1 MAVRIVVGLGWGD
14 EGKGRVVDL
23 LGEGAAAVARFSGGA
38 NAGHTVVIG
47 GETLVL
53 HQLPTGLLRD
63 GVLGLVGAGCVIDP
77 AALCAEAEALGERG
91 SDMLSRLLL
100 SPRAHLVHP
109 AYRVLERYDEKSRGP
124 GAIGTTGFGIGPAY
138 ARKYARRGIRLEDA
152 LDRSL
157 LEGLSKTAV
166 EEVAG
171 MDSAFDLE
179 AEAAVF
185 VESALRLAQQA
196 RDTGPVIAELAA
208 RGETVLAEGAQGT
221 LIDPDHGTYP
231 FVTCG
236 SCVAGSA
243 CVSLGFGPSLVGE
256 VVGVMKAYAT
266 RVGAGPFPTEIAG
279 ETGDRIRERGREY
292 GRATGRPRR
301 CGWFDAVLSR
311 YAAGVNGCDMV
322 ALTLLDVLDEL
333 DEIPVCTSYALVP
346 RDAVPVG
353 RTLGRCVPVYEV
365 LPGWKT
371 DISGERRWESLPARA
386 RDYVEFLE
394 KRTGTRI
401 GMISTGPERDDIIHR
416 R

>member
-1 MAVRIVVGLGWGD
+1 MVGLGWGD

-38 NAGHTVVIG
+38 NAGHTVVVG
-47 GETLVL
+47 GETVVL
-53 HQLPTGLLRD
+53 HQLPTGLLRE
-63 GVLGLVGAGCVIDP
+63 GVLGLIGAGCAVDP
-77 AALCAEAEALGERG
+77 AALCAEAGALGERG
-91 SDMLSRLLL
+91 SDMMSRLRL
-100 SPRAHLVHP
+100 SPRVHLVHP
-109 AYRVLERYDEKSRGP
+109 AYRVLEKSDEISRGS

-138 ARKYARRGIRLEDA
+138 VRKYARRGIRLEDA

-157 LEGLSKTAV
+157 LEELSAIAVAEAEGLDAAS
-166 EEVAG
+166 G
-171 MDSAFDLE
+171 LE
-179 AEAAVF
+179 AEADAF
-185 VESALRLAQQA
+185 VESALKLAPLA
-196 RDTGPVIAELAA
+196 RDTGPVISELVR

-279 ETGDRIRERGREY
+279 EAGDHIRERGREY

-311 YAAGVNGCDMV
+311 YAAGINGCDRV
-322 ALTLLDVLDEL
+322 ALTLLDVLDDL
-333 DEIPVCTSYALVP
+333 DEIPVCTSYSGVP
-346 RDAVPVG
+346 GNAVPVG
-353 RTLGRCVPVYEV
+353 RALGRCVPVYEN

-386 RDYVEFLE
+386 REYVEFLE
-394 KRTGTRI
+394 RSTGTRI
-401 GMISTGPERDDIIHR
+401 AMISTGPERDDIILR
-416 R
+416 K

>member
-1 MAVRIVVGLGWGD
+1 MSVDIVVGLGWGD

-23 LGEGAAAVARFSGGA
+23 LGAGAAAVARFSGGA

-47 GETLVL
+47 GETVVL
-53 HQLPTGLLRD
+53 HQLPTGLLRE

-77 AALCAEAEALGERG
+77 VALCAEAEALGERG
-91 SDMLSRLLL
+91 SDMMSRLRL

-109 AYRVLERYDEKSRGP
+109 VCRVLEKSDERSRGP

-138 ARKYARRGIRLEDA
+138 VRKYARRGIRLEDA

-157 LEGLSKTAV
+157 LEELSSIAVAETAGLDA
-166 EEVAG
+166 
-171 MDSAFDLE
+171 AFDLE
-179 AEAAVF
+179 AGAAAF
-185 VESALRLAQQA
+185 VESALKIAPLA
-196 RDTGPVIAELAA
+196 RDTGPIVADLAA
-208 RGETVLAEGAQGT
+208 RGGTVLAEGAQGT

-266 RVGAGPFPTEIAG
+266 RVGAGPFPTEITG

-311 YAAGVNGCDMV
+311 YAARLNGCDRV
-322 ALTLLDVLDEL
+322 ALTLLDVLDEF
-333 DEIPVCTSYALVP
+333 DEIPVCTSYAGVP
-346 RDAVPVG
+346 QDEVPVG
-353 RTLGRCVPVYEV
+353 RSLGRCVPVYEK

-371 DISGERRWESLPARA
+371 DIAGERRWESLPARA
-386 RDYVEFLE
+386 REYVEFLE
-394 KRTGTRI
+394 KCTGTRI
-401 GMISTGPERDDIIHR
+401 GMISTGPERDDIILR
-416 R
+416 K